1 MQITGTVIPLL
12 LAIFLPHT
20 DAKFQSGSITLGG
33 DLEEFK
39 WKYVSKFGYH
49 VGAGTWAVR
58 FKTMRPYVNKQATIS
73 ADVFLDL
80 EWDKVENEPNVCERH
95 KHRRASGSVKLPQSG
110 EWSEWINGTLSQTAR
125 AYVWYVAA
133 NDCKNTLNS
142 PTRIKFEYVARQE
155 GGEEFSVEMIGSYWI
170 ALLELAF
177 FCLLSWRVYLDCKRH
192 VRSNDTLHPVMI
204 TVVSMVALHF
214 AAVLC
219 QFLHFRSYSYDGQG
233 LKVLDVISEILNV
246 LSQVVGTSLLI
257 LIALGYT
264 LLHSKLGNLDVVIPV
279 VFIIG
284 VLHVLLVG
292 FGKIKDDAS
301 YKFYENEGVIGW
313 VLLVLRGLLLAW
325 FVWAVKETRKESTG
339 VKMVHFLQTFLVAGV
354 VYFLSYPLVFVVTAL
369 FVPYMRYKVMHI
381 GSFLMRFGSYI
392 WMARL
397 FLSRG
402 EYYEVS
408 TLKASFL
415 PGGVVAGFT
424 KEE

>member
-1 MQITGTVIPLL
+1 MRSIASF
-12 LAIFLPHT
+12 LALIMCMVGVH
-20 DAKFQSGSITLGG
+20 AKFQSGTITLGG
-33 DLEEFK
+33 DLDEFK
-39 WKYVSKFGYH
+39 WKYVSKFGYSI
-49 VGAGTWAVR
+49 GAGTWAIR
-58 FKTMRPYVNKQATIS
+58 FKTIRPYVNKQASVT

-95 KHRRASGSVKLPQSG
+95 KHRRASGAVTLPNDG
-110 EWSEWINGTLSQTAR
+110 EWSQWINGTLSQSAR

-133 NDCKNTLNS
+133 SDCKNTLGS
-142 PTRIKFEYVARQE
+142 PTRVRFEYVAKQE
-155 GGEEFSVEMIGSYWI
+155 NGDEFSVEMIGSYWI
-170 ALLELAF
+170 ALIELIF
-177 FCLLSWRVYLDCKRH
+177 FSILSWKVYEDCKRYIK
-192 VRSNDTLHPVMI
+192 SSDTLHPVMI

-214 AAVLC
+214 SSVIC

-233 LKVLDVISEILNV
+233 LKALDVIAEILNV
-246 LSQVVGTSLLI
+246 LSQVIGTSLLI
-257 LIALGYT
+257 LIGLGYT

-301 YKFYENEGVIGW
+301 YKFYENEGVVGW
-313 VLLVLRGLLLAW
+313 VLLLLRGLLLAW
-325 FVWAVKETRKESTG
+325 FIWAVKETRKESTSI
-339 VKMVHFLQTFLVAGV
+339 KMVHFLHTFLIAGII
-354 VYFLSYPLVFVVTAL
+354 YFLSYPLVFIITSL
-369 FVPYMRYKVMHI
+369 FVPYMRYKVMHV

-397 FLSRG
+397 FLKRG

-408 TLKASFL
+408 TLKSSFL
-415 PGGVVAGFT
+415 PGGVIPGIT

>member
-1 MQITGTVIPLL
+1 MATWNAVWILL
-12 LAIFLPHT
+12 IAMLACE
-20 DAKFQSGSITLGG
+20 AKLQSGTLTLGG
-33 DLEEFK
+33 DLDEFK
-39 WKYVSKFGYH
+39 WKYVSKFGYNI
-49 VGAGTWAVR
+49 GSGTWAIR
-58 FKTMRPYVNKQATIS
+58 FKTVRPYVNREASIT

-80 EWDKVENEPNVCERH
+80 EWEKVENEPKVCDRH
-95 KHRRASGSVKLPQSG
+95 KHRRASGTVKLPPSG
-110 EWSEWINGTLSQTAR
+110 EWSEWINGTLSQSAR
-125 AYVWYVAA
+125 AYVWYVSA
-133 NDCKNTLNS
+133 NDCKNTLGS
-142 PTRIKFEYVARQE
+142 PTRIKFEYVAKQE
-155 GGEEFSVEMIGSYWI
+155 NGDEFSVEMIGSYWI
-170 ALLELAF
+170 SLLELLF
-177 FCLLSWRVYLDCKRH
+177 FSVLSWKVYGDCKRYI
-192 VRSNDTLHPVMI
+192 RSTESLHPVMI

-214 AAVLC
+214 ASVFC

-233 LKVLDVISEILNV
+233 LKALDVISEILNV

-301 YKFYENEGVIGW
+301 YKFYENEGAVGW
-313 VLLVLRGLLLAW
+313 VLLILRALLLAW

-339 VKMVHFLQTFLVAGV
+339 IKMVHFLHTFLIAGII
-354 VYFLSYPLVFVVTAL
+354 YFLSYPLVFVITSL

-397 FLSRG
+397 FLKKG

-408 TLKASFL
+408 TLKSSFL
-415 PGGVVAGFT
+415 PGGVIPGLT